1 MCDVEKIRE
10 SFKPDHITTLF
21 VGESAP
27 AGGDFFY
34 DGNSILFRAMKQAF
48 EGSESFLKDFQASGF
63 FLDDLIL
70 EPANNLE
77 DVARDALRWNSVPGL
92 ADRIR
97 EYQPSAIVTLM
108 RGIELMVIEA
118 ICQSGHNSKTYHVPF
133 PGTGNWKYFQREMQP
148 VIPELP
154 TLHGK
159 KWKESQT
166 VTIEGKRQSIPLTEG
181 PSRAAA
187 RSYLRGAGFAKDDLH
202 KPIIGIA
209 NTWTEIGTCNVH
221 LREIAEALKQGIREA
236 GGTPMEFNTVTISD
250 GITMGTQGMK
260 ASLVSREVIADS
272 IELVARGNLFDGLV
286 GIGGC
291 DKNMPGIIMAL
302 CRLDIPG
309 MMLYGGSIAPG
320 KLNGPNGEKI
330 DITIQNVFEG
340 IGAYA
345 AGKIDDAG
353 LEALEANAC
362 PGAGACGGQFTANTM
377 AMSGEL
383 LGISPMELSG
393 VPATA
398 KNKLE
403 ATRAAG
409 RMLMDAVRA
418 NRRPSQIINRKSL
431 ENTIASVA
439 ASGGST
445 NAVLH
450 LIAIARELGIDLKM
464 DDFDRISTQTPFICD
479 LTPAGKYVA
488 SDYQAAGG
496 SRLLAKRMIDA
507 GHADGSMLTI
517 SGRTLS
523 EEAALAV
530 ETPGQVV
537 IGKFESP
544 IKPNGGLVI
553 LKGNLAPEGSVM
565 KIAAANRYE
574 HRGPARVF
582 ECEEDCFAAVQTGKI
597 KPNDVLVI
605 RYEGPKG
612 GPGMREMLQVTAA
625 VSGNPELS
633 STVALLTDG
642 RFSGATRGFTAGH
655 VAPEAF
661 VGGPIAAVREGDI
674 IHFDIPKRTLNV
686 EISDEEMRKRLEG
699 FKAPALRWPSGVF
712 RKYVDRVKSA
722 SEGATT

>member
-1 MCDVEKIRE
+1 M
-10 SFKPDHITTLF
+10 TL
-21 VGESAP
+21 
-27 AGGDFFY
+27 
-34 DGNSILFRAMKQAF
+34 
-48 EGSESFLKDFQASGF
+48 
-63 FLDDLIL
+63 
-70 EPANNLE
+70 
-77 DVARDALRWNSVPGL
+77 
-92 ADRIR
+92 
-97 EYQPSAIVTLM
+97 
-108 RGIELMVIEA
+108 
-118 ICQSGHNSKTYHVPF
+118 
-133 PGTGNWKYFQREMQP
+133 
-148 VIPELP
+148 
-154 TLHGK
+154 
-159 KWKESQT
+159 
-166 VTIEGKRQSIPLTEG
+166 EGKRQSIPLTEG

-187 RSYLRGAGFAKDDLH
+187 RSFLRGAGFATDDLH

-221 LREIAEALKQGIREA
+221 LRQIAEWLKEGIRLG

-320 KLNGPNGEKI
+320 KLAGPDGKTV

-340 IGAYA
+340 IGSHA
-345 AGKIDDAG
+345 AGRIDDAG
-353 LEALEANAC
+353 LEALEAAAC

-377 AMSGEL
+377 AMSGEI
-383 LGISPMELSG
+383 LGISPIQLSG
-393 VPATA
+393 VPATSPDKRA
-398 KNKLE
+398 
-403 ATRAAG
+403 ATIEAG

-418 NRRPSQIINRKSL
+418 NRRPSQIITRKAL
-431 ENTIASVA
+431 DNTIASVA

-450 LIAIARELGIDLKM
+450 LIAIARELGIPLNV
-464 DDFDRISTQTPFICD
+464 DDFDEISKRTPFICD

-496 SRLLAKRMIDA
+496 SRVLAQRLIDA
-507 GHADGSMLTI
+507 GHADGSTLTI
-517 SGRTLS
+517 SGRTLAQ
-523 EEAALAV
+523 EAALAQ

-537 IGKFESP
+537 IHTFDHP
-544 IKPNGGLVI
+544 IKPTGGLVI
-553 LKGNLAPEGSVM
+553 LKGNLAPEGCVM
-565 KIAAANRYE
+565 KIAAANKLD

-582 ECEEDCFAAVQTGKI
+582 ENEESCFAAVQTGQI

-625 VSGNPELS
+625 ISSNAELS
-633 STVALLTDG
+633 STVALMTDG

-674 IHFDIPKRTLNV
+674 IHFDIPNRTLTLEV
-686 EISDEEMRKRLEG
+686 PDEEIAARLKG
-699 FKAPALRWPSGVF
+699 FTPPALRWPKGVF
-712 RKYVDRVKSA
+712 RKYVNTVRSA
-722 SEGATT
+722 SDGAVTQ

>member
-1 MCDVEKIRE
+1 M
-10 SFKPDHITTLF
+10 
-21 VGESAP
+21 
-27 AGGDFFY
+27 
-34 DGNSILFRAMKQAF
+34 
-48 EGSESFLKDFQASGF
+48 
-63 FLDDLIL
+63 
-70 EPANNLE
+70 
-77 DVARDALRWNSVPGL
+77 
-92 ADRIR
+92 
-97 EYQPSAIVTLM
+97 
-108 RGIELMVIEA
+108 
-118 ICQSGHNSKTYHVPF
+118 
-133 PGTGNWKYFQREMQP
+133 
-148 VIPELP
+148 
-154 TLHGK
+154 
-159 KWKESQT
+159 
-166 VTIEGKRQSIPLTEG
+166 TIEGKRQSIPLTEG

-187 RSYLRGAGFAKDDLH
+187 RSYLRGSGFSKDDLH

-221 LREIAEALKQGIREA
+221 LRDIAEALKAGIREA

-309 MMLYGGSIAPG
+309 MMVYGGSIAPG
-320 KLNGPNGEKI
+320 KLNGV

-340 IGAYA
+340 IGSYA
-345 AGKIDDAG
+345 AGRIDEAG

-377 AMSGEL
+377 AMSGEM
-383 LGISPMELSG
+383 LGISPLHLSG

-398 KNKLE
+398 KDKHA
-403 ATRAAG
+403 ATREAG

-418 NRRPSQIINRKSL
+418 NRRPSQIITRKSL

-450 LIAIARELGIDLKM
+450 LLAVARELGIALSI
-464 DDFDRISTQTPFICD
+464 DDFDAISKKTPFICD
-479 LTPAGKYVA
+479 LVPAGKYMA
-488 SDYQAAGG
+488 SHFQAAGG
-496 SRLLAKRMIDA
+496 SRLLAKRLIAA
-507 GHADGSMLTI
+507 GHADGSALTI
-517 SGRTLS
+517 SGRTLA
-523 EEAALAV
+523 EEAALAE

-537 IGKFESP
+537 IHTFDKP
-544 IKPNGGLVI
+544 IKPTGGLVI
-553 LKGNLAPEGSVM
+553 LKGNLAPEGCVM
-565 KIAAANRYE
+565 KIAAADRLE

-582 ECEEDCFAAVQTGKI
+582 DTEEACFAVVQEGRI
-597 KPNDVLVI
+597 KAGDVLVI

-625 VSGNPELS
+625 ISSNAELS
-633 STVALLTDG
+633 AHVALLTDG

-674 IHFDIPKRTLNV
+674 IHFDIPNRKLTLEV
-686 EISDEEMRKRLEG
+686 SEAEIAKRLKD
-699 FKAPALRWPSGVF
+699 FAPPALRWPSGVF
-712 RKYVDRVKSA
+712 RKYVDRVTSA
-722 SEGATT
+722 SVGATT

>member
-1 MCDVEKIRE
+1 M
-10 SFKPDHITTLF
+10 
-21 VGESAP
+21 
-27 AGGDFFY
+27 
-34 DGNSILFRAMKQAF
+34 
-48 EGSESFLKDFQASGF
+48 
-63 FLDDLIL
+63 
-70 EPANNLE
+70 
-77 DVARDALRWNSVPGL
+77 
-92 ADRIR
+92 
-97 EYQPSAIVTLM
+97 
-108 RGIELMVIEA
+108 
-118 ICQSGHNSKTYHVPF
+118 
-133 PGTGNWKYFQREMQP
+133 
-148 VIPELP
+148 
-154 TLHGK
+154 
-159 KWKESQT
+159 
-166 VTIEGKRQSIPLTEG
+166 TIEGKRQSIPLTEG

-187 RSYLRGAGFAKDDLH
+187 RSYLRGAGFKKEDLH
-202 KPIIGIA
+202 KPIIGVA

-221 LREIAEALKQGIREA
+221 LRDIAEALKQGIREA

-260 ASLVSREVIADS
+260 ASLVSRELIADS

-320 KLNGPNGEKI
+320 KLNGV

-340 IGAYA
+340 IGSYA
-345 AGKIDDAG
+345 DGRINEAQ

-377 AMSGEL
+377 AMSGEI
-383 LGISPMELSG
+383 LGISPIELSG
-393 VPATA
+393 VPATSA
-398 KNKLE
+398 EKFE
-403 ATRAAG
+403 ATRKAG
-409 RMLMDAVRA
+409 HILMDAVRA
-418 NRRPSQIINRKSL
+418 NRRPSQIITRKAL

-450 LIAIARELGIDLKM
+450 LLAIARELNIPLSI
-464 DDFDRISTQTPFICD
+464 DDFDAISNRTPYICS

-488 SDYQAAGG
+488 SDYQASGG

-507 GHADGSMLTI
+507 GFADGSALTI
-517 SGRTLS
+517 SGKTLA
-523 EEAALAV
+523 EEAASAK
-530 ETPGQVV
+530 ETPGQDV
-537 IGKFESP
+537 IATFEKP

-553 LKGNLAPEGSVM
+553 LKGNLAPEGCVM
-565 KIAAANRYE
+565 KIAAAGRYE

-582 ECEEDCFAAVQTGKI
+582 DSEEDCFKVVQAGGI
-597 KPNDVLVI
+597 KPGDVVVI

-625 VSGNPELS
+625 ISGMPELS

-642 RFSGATRGFTAGH
+642 RFSGATRGMTAGH

-661 VGGPIAAVREGDI
+661 VGGPIAAVREGDT
-674 IHFDIPKRTLNV
+674 IHFDIANRKLNV
-686 EISDEEMRKRLEG
+686 EISDAEMAARLKD
-699 FKAPALRWPSGVF
+699 FKPPALRWPQGVF
-712 RKYVDRVKSA
+712 RKYVDRVNSA
-722 SEGATT
+722 

>member
-1 MCDVEKIRE
+1 M
-10 SFKPDHITTLF
+10 
-21 VGESAP
+21 
-27 AGGDFFY
+27 
-34 DGNSILFRAMKQAF
+34 
-48 EGSESFLKDFQASGF
+48 
-63 FLDDLIL
+63 
-70 EPANNLE
+70 
-77 DVARDALRWNSVPGL
+77 
-92 ADRIR
+92 
-97 EYQPSAIVTLM
+97 
-108 RGIELMVIEA
+108 
-118 ICQSGHNSKTYHVPF
+118 
-133 PGTGNWKYFQREMQP
+133 
-148 VIPELP
+148 
-154 TLHGK
+154 
-159 KWKESQT
+159 
-166 VTIEGKRQSIPLTEG
+166 TIEGKRQSIPMTEG

-187 RSYLRGAGFAKDDLH
+187 RSYLRGIGYSKEDLH

-221 LREIAEALKQGIREA
+221 LREIAEALKEGIREA
-236 GGTPMEFNTVTISD
+236 GGTPMEFNTITISD

-320 KLNGPNGEKI
+320 KLKGPRGETI

-340 IGAYA
+340 IGSHAS
-345 AGKIDDAG
+345 GRIDDAG

-377 AMSGEL
+377 AMSAEI
-383 LGISPMELSG
+383 LGISPIQLSG
-393 VPATA
+393 VPATHPDKPA
-398 KNKLE
+398 
-403 ATRAAG
+403 ATREAG
-409 RMLMDAVRA
+409 RILMDAMRA
-418 NRRPSQIINRKSL
+418 NRRPSQIITRKSL

-450 LIAIARELGIDLKM
+450 LIAIAREIGIDLTI
-464 DDFDRISTQTPFICD
+464 DDFDEISKRTPFICD
-479 LTPAGKYVA
+479 LTPAGKFVA

-496 SRLLAKRMIDA
+496 SRLLAKRLIDA
-507 GHADGSMLTI
+507 GHADGSTLTI
-517 SGRTLS
+517 SGRTLA
-523 EEAALAV
+523 EEAELAE
-530 ETPGQVV
+530 ETPGQIV
-537 IGKFESP
+537 IHTFENP
-544 IKPNGGLVI
+544 IKPTGGLVI
-553 LKGNLAPEGSVM
+553 LKGNLAPEGCVM
-565 KIAAANRYE
+565 KVAAANRVE

-582 ECEEDCFAAVQTGKI
+582 ECEEDCFAAVQTGQI
-597 KPNDVLVI
+597 KPGDVLVI

-625 VSGNPELS
+625 ISSNAELS
-633 STVALLTDG
+633 ATVALMTDG

-661 VGGPIAAVREGDI
+661 VGGPIAAVREGDSI
-674 IHFDIPKRTLNV
+674 AFDIPNRTLTLEVSNE
-686 EISDEEMRKRLEG
+686 EIAERLKD
-699 FKAPALRWPSGVF
+699 FTPPALRWPEGVF
-712 RKYVDRVKSA
+712 RKYVDRVTSA

>member
-1 MCDVEKIRE
+1 M
-10 SFKPDHITTLF
+10 
-21 VGESAP
+21 
-27 AGGDFFY
+27 
-34 DGNSILFRAMKQAF
+34 
-48 EGSESFLKDFQASGF
+48 
-63 FLDDLIL
+63 
-70 EPANNLE
+70 
-77 DVARDALRWNSVPGL
+77 
-92 ADRIR
+92 
-97 EYQPSAIVTLM
+97 
-108 RGIELMVIEA
+108 
-118 ICQSGHNSKTYHVPF
+118 
-133 PGTGNWKYFQREMQP
+133 
-148 VIPELP
+148 
-154 TLHGK
+154 
-159 KWKESQT
+159 
-166 VTIEGKRQSIPLTEG
+166 TIEGKRQSIPLTEG

-187 RSYLRGAGFAKDDLH
+187 RSYLRGSGFAKDDLH

-340 IGAYA
+340 IGSFA
-345 AGKIDDAG
+345 AGRIDEAG

-377 AMSGEL
+377 AMSGEI
-383 LGISPMELSG
+383 LGISPIELSG
-393 VPATA
+393 VPATDP
-398 KNKLE
+398 NKLE
-403 ATRAAG
+403 ATRKAG
-409 RMLMDAVRA
+409 HILMDAVRA
-418 NRRPSQIINRKSL
+418 NLRPSQIITRKSL

-450 LIAIARELGIDLKM
+450 LLAIAKEMGIALNI
-464 DDFDRISTQTPFICD
+464 DDFDVISERTPYICS

-507 GHADGSMLTI
+507 GFADGSALTI
-517 SGRTLS
+517 SGKTLA
-523 EEAALAV
+523 EEAASAK
-530 ETPGQVV
+530 ETPGQDV
-537 IGKFESP
+537 IATFEKP

-553 LKGNLAPEGSVM
+553 LKGNLAPEGCVM
-565 KIAAANRYE
+565 KIAAAGKYE

-582 ECEEDCFAAVQTGKI
+582 DCEEDCFKVVQEGGI
-597 KPNDVLVI
+597 RPGDVVVI

-625 VSGNPELS
+625 ISSNAELS
-633 STVALLTDG
+633 AHVALLTDG

-674 IHFDIPKRTLNV
+674 IAFDIPKRTLNV
-686 EISDEEMRKRLEG
+686 EISDVEMKARLKD
-699 FKAPALRWPSGVF
+699 FKPPALRWPRGVF
-712 RKYVDRVKSA
+712 RKYVDRVTSA
-722 SEGATT
+722 SVGATT

>member
-1 MCDVEKIRE
+1 M
-10 SFKPDHITTLF
+10 
-21 VGESAP
+21 
-27 AGGDFFY
+27 
-34 DGNSILFRAMKQAF
+34 
-48 EGSESFLKDFQASGF
+48 
-63 FLDDLIL
+63 
-70 EPANNLE
+70 
-77 DVARDALRWNSVPGL
+77 
-92 ADRIR
+92 
-97 EYQPSAIVTLM
+97 
-108 RGIELMVIEA
+108 
-118 ICQSGHNSKTYHVPF
+118 
-133 PGTGNWKYFQREMQP
+133 
-148 VIPELP
+148 
-154 TLHGK
+154 
-159 KWKESQT
+159 
-166 VTIEGKRQSIPLTEG
+166 TIEGKRNSIPLTEG

-187 RSYLRGAGFAKDDLH
+187 RSYLRGSGFSKDDLH

-221 LREIAEALKQGIREA
+221 LREIAEALKEGIREA

-250 GITMGTQGMK
+250 GIAMGTQGMK

-320 KLNGPNGEKI
+320 KLNGI

-340 IGAYA
+340 IGSYA

-377 AMSGEL
+377 AMSGEM
-383 LGISPMELSG
+383 LGISPMLLSG

-398 KNKLE
+398 KDKHA
-403 ATRAAG
+403 ATKKAG

-418 NRRPSQIINRKSL
+418 NRRPSQIITRKAL

-450 LIAIARELGIDLKM
+450 LLAIANEMGIELSIE
-464 DDFDRISTQTPFICD
+464 DFDAISKRTPFICD
-479 LTPAGKYVA
+479 LVPAGKYMA
-488 SDYQAAGG
+488 SHFQAAGG
-496 SRLLAKRMIDA
+496 SRLLAKRLIDA
-507 GHADGSMLTI
+507 GHADGSTLTI
-517 SGRTLS
+517 SGRTLAG
-523 EEAALAV
+523 EAALAI

-537 IGKFESP
+537 IHTFDKP
-544 IKPNGGLVI
+544 IKPTGGLVI
-553 LKGNLAPEGSVM
+553 LKGNLAPEGCVM
-565 KIAAANRYE
+565 KVAAADRIE

-582 ECEEDCFAAVQTGKI
+582 DCEEDCFAAVQSGKI
-597 KPNDVLVI
+597 KPGDVLVI

-625 VSGNPELS
+625 ISSNAELS
-633 STVALLTDG
+633 AHVALLTDG

-661 VGGPIAAVREGDI
+661 VGGPIAAVREGDMI
-674 IHFDIPKRTLNV
+674 AFDIPKRTLTLEV
-686 EISDEEMRKRLEG
+686 SETEIANRLSS
-699 FKAPALRWPSGVF
+699 FKAPALRWPGGVF
-712 RKYVDRVKSA
+712 RKYVDRVTSA
-722 SEGATT
+722 SVGATT

>member
-1 MCDVEKIRE
+1 M
-10 SFKPDHITTLF
+10 
-21 VGESAP
+21 
-27 AGGDFFY
+27 
-34 DGNSILFRAMKQAF
+34 
-48 EGSESFLKDFQASGF
+48 
-63 FLDDLIL
+63 
-70 EPANNLE
+70 
-77 DVARDALRWNSVPGL
+77 
-92 ADRIR
+92 
-97 EYQPSAIVTLM
+97 
-108 RGIELMVIEA
+108 
-118 ICQSGHNSKTYHVPF
+118 
-133 PGTGNWKYFQREMQP
+133 
-148 VIPELP
+148 
-154 TLHGK
+154 
-159 KWKESQT
+159 
-166 VTIEGKRQSIPLTEG
+166 TIEGKRQSIPMTEG

-187 RSYLRGAGFAKDDLH
+187 RSYLRGVGYSKEDLH
-202 KPIIGIA
+202 KPIIGVA

-236 GGTPMEFNTVTISD
+236 GGTPMEFNTITIHD

-320 KLNGPNGEKI
+320 KLNGV

-340 IGAYA
+340 IGSYA
-345 AGKIDDAG
+345 AGRIDDAG

-377 AMSGEL
+377 AMSGEI
-383 LGISPMELSG
+383 LGISPIELSG
-393 VPATA
+393 VPATDP
-398 KNKLE
+398 NKLE
-403 ATRAAG
+403 ATRKAG
-409 RMLMDAVRA
+409 HMLMDAVRA
-418 NRRPSQIINRKSL
+418 NRRPSQIITRKSL

-450 LIAIARELGIDLKM
+450 LLAIAKEMEIPLSI
-464 DDFDRISTQTPFICD
+464 DDFDLISERTPYICS

-507 GHADGSMLTI
+507 GFADGSALTI
-517 SGRTLS
+517 SGKTLA
-523 EEAALAV
+523 EEAVLAK
-530 ETPGQVV
+530 ETPGQDV
-537 IGKFESP
+537 IHTFEKP
-544 IKPNGGLVI
+544 LKPNGGLVI
-553 LKGNLAPEGSVM
+553 LKGNLAPEGCVM
-565 KIAAANRYE
+565 KIAAANKLN

-582 ECEEDCFAAVQTGKI
+582 DCEEDCFKVVQASGI
-597 KPNDVLVI
+597 KPGDVVVI

-625 VSGNPELS
+625 ISSNAELS
-633 STVALLTDG
+633 ANVALLTDG

-674 IHFDIPKRTLNV
+674 ISFDIPKRTLNV
-686 EISDEEMRKRLEG
+686 EISAEEMAARLKD
-699 FKAPALRWPSGVF
+699 FKPPALRWPKGVF
-712 RKYVDRVKSA
+712 RKYVDRVTSA
-722 SEGATT
+722 SLGATT